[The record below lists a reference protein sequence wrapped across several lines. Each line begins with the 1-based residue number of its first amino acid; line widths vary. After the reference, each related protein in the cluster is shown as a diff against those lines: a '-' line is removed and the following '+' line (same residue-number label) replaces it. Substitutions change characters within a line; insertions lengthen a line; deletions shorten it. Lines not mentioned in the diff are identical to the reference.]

1 MGAKEKVDE
10 NAISRNELEDC
21 NIERDVNKVWYA
33 KVKKI
38 LDQLVKIS
46 KKLRSLILCPCYWQN
61 DEVIQREVSTD
72 TPNQKQAEG
81 FSICCTLTGFVYD
94 SIPDRQLEKSTIA
107 GNILALTESLLNR
120 DTKLQ

>member
-1 MGAKEKVDE
+1 MMGAKEKVDE

-46 KKLRSLILCPCYWQN
+46 KKLRSLILCPCY
-61 DEVIQREVSTD
+61 
-72 TPNQKQAEG
+72 
-81 FSICCTLTGFVYD
+81 
-94 SIPDRQLEKSTIA
+94 
-107 GNILALTESLLNR
+107 
-120 DTKLQ
+120 